1 LIEVK
6 NLTKKYGD
14 KTAVNNISFTIENG
28 KIYAL
33 LGPNG
38 AGKSTTMNIITG
50 CLAATEGTVIVNG
63 HNILE
68 EPIEAKRCIGY
79 LPEIPPVYPEMTPY
93 EYLSFIAE
101 AKGVEYES
109 AFRQVK
115 EVIELTQLENVK
127 NRLIRNLS
135 KGYRQRV
142 GIAQAM
148 IGNPDII
155 ILDEPTVG
163 LDPKQIIEIRELI
176 RTLGEIKTIIISSH
190 ILAEI
195 SEICE
200 HVIIINQGQI
210 VADDTIENLNNYSS
224 ESETLHISVRGDLE
238 TVASVLNNIDGIED
252 CTPMESKEDSVY
264 EFRLKVNSE
273 TDLRDTIFFAMADK
287 RCAVVTMEK
296 ETSTLEN
303 IFLALTDNVE
313 TVSNT
318 DEQTDTNEEKG
329 EI

>member
-1 LIEVK
+1 
-6 NLTKKYGD
+6 
-14 KTAVNNISFTIENG
+14 
-28 KIYAL
+28 
-33 LGPNG
+33 
-38 AGKSTTMNIITG
+38 
-50 CLAATEGTVIVNG
+50 
-63 HNILE
+63 
-68 EPIEAKRCIGY
+68 
-79 LPEIPPVYPEMTPY
+79 MTPY